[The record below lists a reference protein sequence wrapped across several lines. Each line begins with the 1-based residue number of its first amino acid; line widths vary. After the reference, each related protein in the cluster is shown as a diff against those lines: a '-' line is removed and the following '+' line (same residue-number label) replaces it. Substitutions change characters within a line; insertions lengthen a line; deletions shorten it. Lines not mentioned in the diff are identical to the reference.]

1 MKKENNTIT
10 AILDIK
16 NQEVWEEFK
25 KAISSVEGFH
35 VCDKSLYVQNPGT
48 YDLLIMEIGDEHQK
62 DIQFANTLKTSG
74 IIRDIFLTSPNTNSD
89 ILIEALRLGVKE
101 FFTQPLKK
109 DEVKKALL
117 KIKGQKEGKKG
128 EGDSVKKG
136 KIINVFGS
144 KGGVGTTTVAVNLA
158 ASLLELDGSPSV
170 AIVDLRPVF
179 GEVPVNLNIEPA
191 FSWLEITK
199 NISRLDPTYLM
210 SILHRHSSGIY
221 VLPSPTELTDLA
233 ISPQPLAT
241 LLKFMQTM
249 FDFVVIDSGQSLDQ
263 ISQAIA
269 TISDKIFLVCVL
281 NLPCIINLKKLLGTL
296 KKLGCPDDNYIEII
310 VNRFHR
316 NSDISLNEAEESLK
330 KKISWS
336 IPNAYKISM
345 SATNQ
350 GKPVCTIAQG
360 TEIGKKFKEL
370 AHAFSVPGDNNGK
383 MNHGTTK
390 KTEKGSFSLSSLF
403 TQR

>member
-1 MKKENNTIT
+1 MKENNSIT
-10 AILDIK
+10 VILDIK
-16 NQEVWEEFK
+16 NQDVWEEIK
-25 KAISSVEGFH
+25 NAISSVEGFH
-35 VCDKSLYVQNPGT
+35 VCDKALRVQNPGT
-48 YDLLIMEIGDEHQK
+48 YDLLVMEIGDEPQK

-74 IIRDIFLTSPNTNSD
+74 IARDIFFTSSNTNPD
-89 ILIEALRLGVKE
+89 ILIEALRLGAKE
-101 FFTQPLKK
+101 FFIQPLKK
-109 DEVKKALL
+109 EEVKKALL

-158 ASLLELDGSPSV
+158 ISLLELEGSPSV
-170 AIVDLRPVF
+170 AIVDLKPVF

-210 SILHRHSSGIY
+210 SILYRHSSGIY

-249 FDFVVIDSGQSLDQ
+249 FDFIVIDSGQSLDQ
-263 ISQAIA
+263 ISQAIT

-281 NLPCIINLKKLLGTL
+281 NLPCIINLKKLLDTL
-296 KKLGCPDDNYIEII
+296 KKLGCPDDEHIGII
-310 VNRFHR
+310 ANRFHR
-316 NSDISLNEAEESLK
+316 NSDISLKESEESLK

-370 AHAFSVPGDNNGK
+370 AHTFSLNNNGK
-383 MNHGTTK
+383 MHGGTLK
-390 KTEKGSFSLSSLF
+390 KTEKGIFPLSSF
-403 TQR
+403 FGQRKV